1 MSPEQFYAIVHKL
14 RLTPTNIQ
22 NVLRKEEGAMQYV
35 LYPSGRS
42 PEQIRE
48 TAVRLIKQCGRPL
61 DEFEGFSN

>member
-1 MSPEQFYAIVHKL
+1 MPIMTSEQFYAIVHKL

-22 NVLRKEEGAMQYV
+22 NVFRN
-35 LYPSGRS
+35 
-42 PEQIRE
+42 